1 MDRRVNVLYLP
12 FVDVGGEADTTD
24 DGGADEPTP
33 EPRKDFPET
42 WLWDI
47 ITTKYGPFRIYMY
60 IPVNHASFLYLTL

>member
-47 ITTKYGPFRIYMY
+47 ITTKYGPFRIYN
-60 IPVNHASFLYLTL
+60 PVNHDPFVYICIYL